1 MSLKIFPPNYFGN
14 NLYSWENTP
23 ACNNEKR
30 LSVNSKISVKKSHML
45 PFLLTFNIKT
55 KNSIVFYFKGQA
67 TETINWLKVKQHC
80 YIKSNKK
87 TKL

>member
-1 MSLKIFPPNYFGN
+1 
-14 NLYSWENTP
+14 
-23 ACNNEKR
+23 
-30 LSVNSKISVKKSHML
+30 ML

-87 TKL
+87 TKP